1 MFLFVDQLIM
11 VSASANKLSKLKEN
25 AGEYACLIME
35 ELDPENVGYIEV
47 CSSVLLS
54 VFKTSNTN
62 MFLFLQIWQLE
73 TLLLQRDNYMSHST
87 PLSTT
92 TVDWSPNIGTS
103 NANNIVKKASR
114 TVKCL
119 VLENWHR
126 GLIILLWL
134 LAMIGLFI
142 WKFMQYRKMEAFQ
155 VMGYCLATAKG
166 AAETLKFNMALIL
179 LPVCRNMLTRLR
191 STRAR
196 ILIPFDDNI
205 NFHKVNIPYLNLS
218 LVSCIP

>member
-1 MFLFVDQLIM
+1 
-11 VSASANKLSKLKEN
+11 
-25 AGEYACLIME
+25 
-35 ELDPENVGYIEV
+35 
-47 CSSVLLS
+47 
-54 VFKTSNTN
+54 
-62 MFLFLQIWQLE
+62 
-73 TLLLQRDNYMSHST
+73 MSYSR

-92 TVDWSPNIGTS
+92 SVDWSPNLGTS
-103 NANNIVKKASR
+103 KTNNIVKKASR
-114 TVKCL
+114 ALKRL

-126 GLIILLWL
+126 GWIILLWL
-134 LAMIGLFI
+134 LAMIGLFT
-142 WKFMQYRKMEAFQ
+142 WKFMQYRQMEAFQ

-205 NFHKVNIPYLNLS
+205 NFHKVNTTYLKFSSEFFSSSEFLN
-218 LVSCIP
+218 